1 MAGASKMKKPAAQ
14 DKALPEQGSEGNGGL
29 PAEGK
34 VKPEPKSP
42 AKPQPVKLEVV
53 SPKRASPKRLPKLP
67 PASARKSGSP
77 KPRP

>member
-34 VKPEPKSP
+34 LKPSKAAAGEAGGGEPEK
-42 AKPQPVKLEVV
+42 
-53 SPKRASPKRLPKLP
+53 
-67 PASARKSGSP
+67 G
-77 KPRP
+77 